1 MAETDGP
8 RTPGETNVRTYLPI
22 CDFGAE
28 AGAFVRPG
36 LPRRFVVW
44 ATVLAFFCT
53 YLPGCTSW
61 RVVSLIEADLERE
74 NLVGKRVRITAPP
87 EDVIIMK
94 VDELNYPYVLGTP
107 PAPGGREGD
116 RGISVNLLIVHR
128 MEVEEFDGWKTSG
141 VVVASVVG
149 GVMITFGVALMIFI
163 GTY

>member
-1 MAETDGP
+1 M
-8 RTPGETNVRTYLPI
+8 RTYLPI

-36 LPRRFVVW
+36 LPRRLVVW

-53 YLPGCTSW
+53 CIRGCTSW
-61 RVVSLIEADLERE
+61 RLVSLIEADLDRE
-74 NLVGKRVRITAPP
+74 YLVGMRVRITAPP

-107 PAPGGREGD
+107 PASGEREGD
-116 RGISVNLLIVHR
+116 RVISVNLLIVHR
-128 MEVEEFDGWKTSG
+128 MEAEEFDGWKTSG

-149 GVMITFGVALMIFI
+149 GAMITFGVALAILI